1 MRVSNLSNHFVLV
14 GPPQVVR
21 NSKLSDTATAYF
33 EVWDSQRGTHAAN
46 LVGHSLQFGHWTS
59 RVMEASANP
68 GASLCQR
75 CWRWG
80 HSSQTCHQ
88 KMPRCPLCS
97 EPHYRDAHRAF
108 AGCCKENAR
117 QGVPP
122 TPTGQPCPHPPHC
135 LNCHQAHTADSRQC
149 PFWCHRFDKDWI
161 RHKYQE
167 VRRRSDARLS
177 TFSQCSFS
185 HV

>member
-14 GPPQVVR
+14 GPPWVVR
-21 NSKLSDTATAYF
+21 NSKSSDTATAYL

-59 RVMEASANP
+59 RIMEASANP

-88 KMPRCPLCS
+88 KMPRHTLLTQGS
-97 EPHYRDAHRAF
+97 ALSGTTGSTRTGSAASIRRDPTRTAL
-108 AGCCKENAR
+108 ENNKAN
-117 QGVPP
+117 GVDD
-122 TPTGQPCPHPPHC
+122 
-135 LNCHQAHTADSRQC
+135 L
-149 PFWCHRFDKDWI
+149 
-161 RHKYQE
+161 
-167 VRRRSDARLS
+167 
-177 TFSQCSFS
+177 
-185 HV
+185 